1 MDNIKIIIDT
11 NAEEAAKSFED
22 LSNSLNNTEN
32 EAVDLR
38 KEIKGLKDELYKLE
52 PGTEEYGRTLQK
64 LGGKMDQLAETQQQ
78 LRAATGGLD
87 TVFQTSTQALGS
99 LAAGFTAVTG
109 VISLFGGNAENL
121 QKAFVKLQAVMAIT
135 QGLQGFAGFIKTT
148 KKAIISIQTYTKGL
162 ALAKTAVIQ
171 QTTATDAMTT
181 AEVGATTATN
191 GLAAAFNKLRI
202 AISKSGVGLAVVAL
216 AALATIIMDVNRREE
231 KRLDAMDKLNK
242 ATDEAKEETSE
253 YIQTLR
259 EYEQTLEESGVIES
273 ERKQALI
280 EKTEEQIEA
289 KREEIKAIEE
299 EMRVQRML
307 QSQTSDYVSSLGG
320 EFEEYQNLVD
330 IENENNA
337 EMIESEANIKKN
349 EAAIKQLGS
358 ELQNL
363 YVKLGQS
370 KISEA
375 LSGLSDEFKVKMAGG
390 LADEGDYLRAQIKV
404 YQDAKNELYEIVGG
418 GGTHPA
424 RKIKGAT
431 EEERNANKRLSTS
444 FAAELAGLQVEL
456 DAYDAGIAK
465 KNRDAAQS
473 LAAKFKENYDEFIKS
488 IQSEADKVKDEWK
501 NILDSLDFETFSLLS
516 PEERSGRISA
526 QVFRFESEIETYL
539 ETWRKLAQNAL
550 KDKKITETQFNTF
563 ISSLDGIKNNLE
575 ESLNADIDIDISD
588 DIRNLGKSIQESIG
602 KIKLDNESMLKALSA
617 GLISKK
623 EYQEWLVKTMQ
634 EYNGIANQVIETNNP
649 TEAAFIQASKAII
662 PPEVK
667 AQMENDIKEY
677 YDDIVKAIENG
688 IDDIEDEYDKGM
700 QEMSNRLRL
709 ESTAWLNGKSDKGI
723 IWKMMFGVGQ
733 SPGKVYK
740 EAQKQAEDTY
750 NMLVEQYNE
759 EKALLEE
766 KMALLDENSEAYKKY
781 QEDMEQI
788 QRDLD
793 KAQADFNEKQVE
805 NAEEYAAR
813 IVDAA
818 TSTFDAVSGLSSA
831 MGSYYH
837 EQAEQARDTYG
848 EQSAEYQKY
857 LKKEG
862 AMKIHQVWADFATG
876 VMKTWA
882 GYADF
887 GPLTYV
893 LAGIQTAALLATAIA
908 STQQINRETKAGTSG
923 GSTANVTGITDR
935 VIFGQEQNA
944 DQRAQLNADYN
955 QGATRVFVV
964 ESDINDAQNKS
975 RTAVVNNKF

>member
-1 MDNIKIIIDT
+1 MDNIKITIET
-11 NAEEAAKSFED
+11 NAEQASKSFED
-22 LSNSLNNTEN
+22 LAKSFSDTDKQ
-32 EAVDLR
+32 AVDLR
-38 KEIKGLKDELYKLE
+38 KEIRGLKDELYKLE

-358 ELQNL
+358 ELQSL

-375 LSGLSDEFKVKMAGG
+375 LSGLSDEFKVKIAGG
-390 LADEGDYLRAQIKV
+390 LADQGDYLKAQIKV
-404 YQDAKNELYEIVGG
+404 YQDAYNDLWEIVGG
-418 GGTHPA
+418 GGTHPS

-431 EEERNANKRLSTS
+431 EEERNANKSLSTS
-444 FAAELAGLQVEL
+444 FAAALAGLQVEL
-456 DAYDAGIAK
+456 DAYNAGIAK
-465 KNRDAAQS
+465 KNRDAAQQ
-473 LAAKFKENYDEFIKS
+473 LADQLKSNYDDLIKDVTD
-488 IQSEADKVKDEWK
+488 EAKTIKEKWNSVL
-501 NILDSLDFETFSLLS
+501 NSLDLEGFTIF
-516 PEERSGRISA
+516 PKEERSGRMSA
-526 QVFRFESEIETYL
+526 QVLRFTNDIDSYL
-539 ETWRKLAQNAL
+539 DTWRKLAQKAFDEG
-550 KDKKITETQFNTF
+550 KISKKQFDSF
-563 ISSLDGIKNNLE
+563 ISSINGIKEDLVKELDIKFDTDSISEPVRQFGENLQ
-575 ESLNADIDIDISD
+575 
-588 DIRNLGKSIQESIG
+588 KSISEF
-602 KIKLDNESMLKALSA
+602 KLDNEKMREALST
-617 GLISKK
+617 GLISEDEYHSWIALKFK
-623 EYQEWLVKTMQ
+623 EYQEITAQ
-634 EYNGIANQVIETNNP
+634 EIETSNP
-649 TEAAFIQASKAII
+649 IEQAFITASKQIL

-667 AQMENDIKEY
+667 TQIENDVKAYYDEIVKQIDKEY
-677 YDDIVKAIENG
+677 EKLEAEFKFRRSRFDIWADDQNRSWLEGGTNTSYWGDSASMTYQK
-688 IDDIEDEYDKGM
+688 M
-700 QEMSNRLRL
+700 Q
-709 ESTAWLNGKSDKGI
+709 
-723 IWKMMFGVGQ
+723 Q
-733 SPGKVYK
+733 
-740 EAQKQAEDTY
+740 QAEDLY
-750 NMLVEQYNE
+750 KLLHQEYEQE
-759 EKALLEE
+759 TQLLEE
-766 KMALLDENSEAYKKY
+766 KMKLLDENSEAYAQYYAKLIELR
-781 QEDMEQI
+781 QADA
-788 QRDLD
+788 D
-793 KAQADFNEKQVE
+793 AQAKYEADSLANTR
-805 NAEEYAAR
+805 EYGQNVIAM
-813 IVDAA
+813 
-818 TSTFDAVSGLSSA
+818 TSEFSNAVSGLASA
-831 MGSYYH
+831 MGSYYA
-837 EQAEQARDTYG
+837 EQAEWAKETYG
-848 EQSAEYQKY
+848 ENSAEYQKY

-862 AMKIHQVWADFATG
+862 NMKIAQVWTDFATG
-876 VMKTWA
+876 VMTAWA
-882 GYADF
+882 TSEQL
-887 GPLTYV
+887 GPI
-893 LAGIQTAALLATAIA
+893 AGPIMAAIQTAALTATAIA
-908 STQQINRETKAGTSG
+908 STAQIKRQTKASNNGG
-923 GSTANVTGITDR
+923 GSANVGQLTDR
-935 VIFGQEQNA
+935 VIMADAQRA
-944 DQRAQLNADYN
+944 DQTAELNAKYN
-955 QGATRVFVV
+955 QGATRVYVTQG
-964 ESDINDAQNKS
+964 DIQDANNDNRVAVTQN
-975 RTAVVNNKF
+975 RF

>member
-1 MDNIKIIIDT
+1 MDNIKITIET
-11 NAEEAAKSFED
+11 NAEQASKSFED
-22 LSNSLNNTEN
+22 LAKSFSDTDKQ
-32 EAVDLR
+32 AVDLR
-38 KEIKGLKDELYKLE
+38 KEIRGLKDELYKLE

-162 ALAKTAVIQ
+162 ALAKTAVMQ

-289 KREEIKAIEE
+289 KKEEIKAIEE

-307 QSQTSDYVSSLGG
+307 RSQTSDYVSSLGG

-358 ELQNL
+358 ELQSL

-375 LSGLSDEFKVKMAGG
+375 LSGLSDEFKVKIAGG
-390 LADEGDYLRAQIKV
+390 LADQGDYLRAQIKV

-418 GGTHPA
+418 GGTHPS

-431 EEERNANKRLSTS
+431 EEERNANKSLSTS
-444 FAAELAGLQVEL
+444 FAAALAGLQVEL
-456 DAYDAGIAK
+456 DAYNAGIAK
-465 KNRDAAQS
+465 KNRDAAQQ
-473 LAAKFKENYDEFIKS
+473 LADQLKSNYDDLIKDVTD
-488 IQSEADKVKDEWK
+488 EAKTIKEKWNSVL
-501 NILDSLDFETFSLLS
+501 NSLDLEGFTIF
-516 PEERSGRISA
+516 PKEERSGRMSA
-526 QVFRFESEIETYL
+526 QVLRFTNDIDSYL
-539 ETWRKLAQNAL
+539 DTWRKLAQKAYDEG
-550 KDKKITETQFNTF
+550 KISKKQFDSF
-563 ISSLDGIKNNLE
+563 ISSVNGIKEDLVKELDIKFDTDSISEPVRQFGENLQ
-575 ESLNADIDIDISD
+575 
-588 DIRNLGKSIQESIG
+588 KSISEF
-602 KIKLDNESMLKALSA
+602 KLDNEKMREALST
-617 GLISKK
+617 GLISQEEYRSWIALKFK
-623 EYQEWLVKTMQ
+623 EYQEITAQ
-634 EYNGIANQVIETNNP
+634 EIETSNP
-649 TEAAFIQASKAII
+649 IEQAFITASKQIL

-667 AQMENDIKEY
+667 TQIENDVKAY
-677 YDDIVKAIENG
+677 YDEIVKQ
-688 IDDIEDEYDKGM
+688 IDKAYDILEDEYNNEIIGSRKMLENKWEDKMRSWLEGGANTSYWGDSAGTTLSKM
-700 QEMSNRLRL
+700 Q
-709 ESTAWLNGKSDKGI
+709 
-723 IWKMMFGVGQ
+723 Q
-733 SPGKVYK
+733 
-740 EAQKQAEDTY
+740 QAEELY
-750 NMLVEQYNE
+750 NSLHE
-759 EKALLEE
+759 EYTREMQLLQE
-766 KMALLDENSEAYKKY
+766 KMSLLDENSEAYANYFKK
-781 QEDMEQI
+781 
-788 QRDLD
+788 LD
-793 KAQADFNEKQVE
+793 ELRQADADAQA
-805 NAEEYAAR
+805 AY
-813 IVDAA
+813 DAA
-818 TSTFDAVSGLSSA
+818 TIANTRQYNQDVLQLHVELADSLSGLAGA
-831 MGSYYH
+831 MGSYY
-837 EQAEQARDTYG
+837 AEQKEWARDTYG
-848 EQSAEYQKY
+848 ENSKEYEKY
-857 LKKEG
+857 LKREG
-862 AMKIHQVWADFATG
+862 AMKIAQVWTDAAAGIMTAWATSEQLG
-876 VMKTWA
+876 PIA
-882 GYADF
+882 GPIMA
-887 GPLTYV
+887 
-893 LAGIQTAALLATAIA
+893 AIQTAALTATATA
-908 STQQINRETKAGTSG
+908 STLQIKRQTKTNASG
-923 GSTANVTGITDR
+923 GEANVTGITDR

-944 DQRAQLNADYN
+944 DQRAQLNAEYN

-964 ESDINDAQNKS
+964 ESDINNAQGKT
-975 RTAVVNNKF
+975 RTAVLNNKF

>member
-22 LSNSLNNTEN
+22 LSKSFNDTDKQ
-32 EAVDLR
+32 AIDLR

-162 ALAKTAVIQ
+162 ALAKTAVTQ
-171 QTTATDAMTT
+171 QTTATNVMTT

-202 AISKSGVGLAVVAL
+202 AMSKSGVGLAVVAL

-299 EMRVQRML
+299 EIRVQKLL

-349 EAAIKQLGS
+349 QAAIKQLGG
-358 ELQNL
+358 ELQSL

-390 LADEGDYLRAQIKV
+390 LADQGDYLRAQIKV

-418 GGTHPA
+418 GGTHPS

-431 EEERNANKRLSTS
+431 EEERNANKSLSTS
-444 FAAELAGLQVEL
+444 YAAALAGLQVEL
-456 DAYDAGIAK
+456 DAYNAGIAK
-465 KNRDAAQS
+465 KNRDAAQQ
-473 LAAKFKENYDEFIKS
+473 LADQLKSNYDDLIKDVTD
-488 IQSEADKVKDEWK
+488 EAKTIKEKWNSVL
-501 NILDSLDFETFSLLS
+501 NSLDLEGFTIF
-516 PEERSGRISA
+516 PKEERSGRMSA
-526 QVFRFESEIETYL
+526 QVLRFTNNIDSYL
-539 ETWRKLAQNAL
+539 DTWRKLAQKAYDEG
-550 KDKKITETQFNTF
+550 KISKKQFDSF
-563 ISSLDGIKNNLE
+563 ISSINGIKEDLVKGLDVKFDSNAISEPVRQFGENLQ
-575 ESLNADIDIDISD
+575 
-588 DIRNLGKSIQESIG
+588 KSISEF
-602 KIKLDNESMLKALSA
+602 KLDNEKMREALST
-617 GLISKK
+617 GLISQEEYRSWIALKFK
-623 EYQEWLVKTMQ
+623 EYQEITAQ
-634 EYNGIANQVIETNNP
+634 EIETSNP
-649 TEAAFIQASKAII
+649 IEQAFITASKQIL

-667 AQMENDIKEY
+667 TQIENDVKAYYDEIVKQIDKEY
-677 YDDIVKAIENG
+677 EKLEEEFKFRRSRFDIWADDQNRSWLEGGTNTSYWGDSASTTYQK
-688 IDDIEDEYDKGM
+688 M
-700 QEMSNRLRL
+700 Q
-709 ESTAWLNGKSDKGI
+709 
-723 IWKMMFGVGQ
+723 
-733 SPGKVYK
+733 
-740 EAQKQAEDTY
+740 QAEELY
-750 NMLVEQYNE
+750 KLLHQEYE
-759 EKALLEE
+759 EETQLLEE
-766 KMALLDENSEAYKKY
+766 KMKLLDENSEAYAQYYAKLIELR
-781 QEDMEQI
+781 QADA
-788 QRDLD
+788 D
-793 KAQADFNEKQVE
+793 AQAKYETASLANTR
-805 NAEEYAAR
+805 EYGQNVIAM
-813 IVDAA
+813 
-818 TSTFDAVSGLSSA
+818 TSEFSNAVSGLASA
-831 MGSYYH
+831 MGGYYA
-837 EQAEQARDTYG
+837 EQAEWAKETYG
-848 EQSAEYQKY
+848 ENSKEYQKY
-857 LKKEG
+857 LKREG
-862 AMKIHQVWADFATG
+862 AMKIAQVWTDAAAGIMTAWATSEQLG
-876 VMKTWA
+876 PIA
-882 GYADF
+882 GPIMA
-887 GPLTYV
+887 
-893 LAGIQTAALLATAIA
+893 AIQTAALTATATA
-908 STQQINRETKAGTSG
+908 STLQIKRQTKTNASG
-923 GSTANVTGITDR
+923 GEANVTGITDR

>member
-22 LSNSLNNTEN
+22 LSKSFNDTDKQ
-32 EAVDLR
+32 AIDLR

-99 LAAGFTAVTG
+99 LAAGFTAATG

-148 KKAIISIQTYTKGL
+148 KKAIISIQTYSKGL
-162 ALAKTAVIQ
+162 ALAKTAVMQ

-202 AISKSGVGLAVVAL
+202 AMSKSGVGLAVVAL
-216 AALATIIMDVNRREE
+216 AALATIIMDVNKREE

-242 ATDEAKEETSE
+242 ATDEAKEETNE
-253 YIQTLR
+253 YIQTLK

-289 KREEIKAIEE
+289 KKEEIKAIEE
-299 EMRVQRML
+299 EIRVQRML
-307 QSQTSDYVSSLGG
+307 QSQTSEYVSSLGG

-349 EAAIKQLGS
+349 QAAIGQLNN
-358 ELQNL
+358 ELQSL

-370 KISEA
+370 KISET
-375 LSGLSDEFKVKMAGG
+375 LSGLSDEFKVKIAGG
-390 LADEGDYLRAQIKV
+390 LADQGDYLRAQIKV
-404 YQDAKNELYEIVGG
+404 YQDAKDELYEIVGG

-431 EEERNANKRLSTS
+431 EEERNANKSLSTS
-444 FAAELAGLQVEL
+444 FAAALAGLQVEL
-456 DAYDAGIAK
+456 DAYNAGIAK
-465 KNRDAAQS
+465 KNRDAAQQ
-473 LAAKFKENYDEFIKS
+473 LADQLKSNYDDLIKDVTD
-488 IQSEADKVKDEWK
+488 EAKTIKEKWNSVL
-501 NILDSLDFETFSLLS
+501 NSLNLEGFTIF
-516 PEERSGRISA
+516 PKEERSGRMSA
-526 QVFRFESEIETYL
+526 QVLRFTNDIDSYL
-539 ETWRKLAQNAL
+539 DTWRKLAQKAY
-550 KDKKITETQFNTF
+550 DEGKISKAQFDSF
-563 ISSLDGIKNNLE
+563 ISSINGIKEDLVKGLDIKFDTDSISEPVRQFGENLQ
-575 ESLNADIDIDISD
+575 
-588 DIRNLGKSIQESIG
+588 KSISEF
-602 KIKLDNESMLKALSA
+602 KLDNEKMREALST
-617 GLISKK
+617 GLISQDEYRSWIALKFK
-623 EYQEWLVKTMQ
+623 EYQEITAQ
-634 EYNGIANQVIETNNP
+634 EIETSNP
-649 TEAAFIQASKAII
+649 IEQAFITASKQIL

-667 AQMENDIKEY
+667 TQIENDVKAYYDEIVKQIDKEY
-677 YDDIVKAIENG
+677 EKLEAEFEFRRSRFEIWADDQNRSWLEGGTNTSYWGDSASTTYQK
-688 IDDIEDEYDKGM
+688 M
-700 QEMSNRLRL
+700 Q
-709 ESTAWLNGKSDKGI
+709 
-723 IWKMMFGVGQ
+723 Q
-733 SPGKVYK
+733 
-740 EAQKQAEDTY
+740 QAEDLY
-750 NMLVEQYNE
+750 KLLHQEYEQE
-759 EKALLEE
+759 TQLLEE
-766 KMALLDENSEAYKKY
+766 KMKLLDENSEAYADYYAKL
-781 QEDMEQI
+781 MELRQA
-788 QRDLD
+788 DAD
-793 KAQADFNEKQVE
+793 AQAAYETASLANTR
-805 NAEEYAAR
+805 EYGQNV
-813 IVDAA
+813 IEM
-818 TSTFDAVSGLSSA
+818 TSEFSSAVSGLASA
-831 MGSYYH
+831 MGGYYA
-837 EQAEQARDTYG
+837 EQAEWAKETYG
-848 EQSAEYQKY
+848 ENSKEYQKY
-857 LKKEG
+857 LKREG
-862 AMKIHQVWADFATG
+862 AMKIAQVWTDAAAGIMTAWATSEQLG
-876 VMKTWA
+876 PIA
-882 GYADF
+882 GPIMA
-887 GPLTYV
+887 
-893 LAGIQTAALLATAIA
+893 AIQTAALTATATA
-908 STQQINRETKAGTSG
+908 STLQIKRQTKTNASG
-923 GSTANVTGITDR
+923 GEANVTGITDR